1 MVAPLEH
8 LLEVHLG
15 DALRR
20 LMGVVVVIDIDHQA
34 AQQVANLV
42 CNFNLKLIQLTRLEV
57 ISDVVVRQEGNARFD
72 QPFTDS
78 C

>member
-1 MVAPLEH
+1 
-8 LLEVHLG
+8 
-15 DALRR
+15 
-20 LMGVVVVIDIDHQA
+20 MGVVVVIDIDHQA

-72 QPFTDS
+72 QPFTNS
-78 C
+78 G